1 MTIPNISLE
10 GKIALVTGGRRQL
23 GKADALRLAEAG
35 ADVAVADV
43 VIDDD
48 QLEGT
53 VNEIIASGRRS
64 IAIQADVSKKADVD
78 HMIRQVVDTFG
89 GIDILV
95 NNAGI
100 SSRMTLMETTENEWD
115 EIIDVNLKGVFLCS
129 QAAGKRMI
137 EQKRGG
143 SIINLSSS
151 TGLNTNVSRGSY
163 GVSKAGVIMVTKL
176 LARELGPHN
185 IRVNAIAPGFTSTA
199 KIGGRGGQIFQR
211 GPEETDRVLSRLA
224 LKRQGEPIDYANTIL
239 FLASDLGSYITG
251 VTIPI
256 DGGFTIP

>member
-1 MTIPNISLE
+1 MTIPNLSLE

-35 ADVAVADV
+35 ADVAVADM
-43 VIDDD
+43 VIDDGG
-48 QLEGT
+48 LEGT
-53 VNEIIASGRRS
+53 VDEIIALGRRS
-64 IAIQADVSKKADVD
+64 IAIQADVSKKTDVD
-78 HMIRQVVDTFG
+78 LMIQRIIDELG
-89 GIDILV
+89 GIHILV

-100 SSRMTLMETTENEWD
+100 SSRMTLMETTEDEWD
-115 EIIDVNLKGVFLCS
+115 EVIAVNLKGIFLCS

-137 EQKRGG
+137 EQKTGG

-151 TGLNTNVSRGSY
+151 TGLNANVSRGSY

-199 KIGGRGGQIFQR
+199 KIGGRGGQIFHR
-211 GPEETDRVLSRLA
+211 GPGETDRVMSRLA

>member
-10 GKIALVTGGRRQL
+10 GKVALVTGGRRQL
-23 GKADALRLAEAG
+23 GKADALRIAEAG
-35 ADVAVADV
+35 ADVAVADL

-53 VNEIIASGRRS
+53 VKEITAMGRHS
-64 IAIQADVSKKADVD
+64 MAIQADVSKKSDVD
-78 HMIRQVVDTFG
+78 AMVQQVIDMFG

-100 SSRMTLMETTENEWD
+100 CSRMTLMETTEDEWD

-151 TGLNTNVSRGSY
+151 TGLNANVSRGSY
-163 GVSKAGVIMVTKL
+163 GVSKTGVIMVTKL

-199 KIGGRGGQIFQR
+199 KIGGRSGQIFHR
-211 GPEETDRVLSRLA
+211 GPEETDKVTSRLA

-239 FLASDLGSYITG
+239 FLSSDLGSYITG

>member
-1 MTIPNISLE
+1 M
-10 GKIALVTGGRRQL
+10 
-23 GKADALRLAEAG
+23 
-35 ADVAVADV
+35 AVADV

-53 VNEIIASGRRS
+53 VNEIIALGRRS
-64 IAIQADVSKKADVD
+64 IAVQADVSKKADVD
-78 HMIRQVVDTFG
+78 HMMQQVVDTFG

-176 LARELGPHN
+176 LARELGAHN

-199 KIGGRGGQIFQR
+199 KIGGRGGQIFHR